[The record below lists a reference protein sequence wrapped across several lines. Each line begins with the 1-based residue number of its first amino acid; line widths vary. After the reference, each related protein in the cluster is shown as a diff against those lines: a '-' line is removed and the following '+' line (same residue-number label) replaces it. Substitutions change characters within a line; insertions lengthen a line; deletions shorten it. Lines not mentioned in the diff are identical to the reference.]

1 MLLTQCGGGAFA
13 HVQSVEGREIRAHR
27 VLLSLISDKFRAMFS
42 LGTPQREPCVVWC
55 AARAVG
61 GCVTVCGPCVW
72 VVCAGFKEATQRVI
86 EVPDKSYDVFL
97 ALLEHLYTGD
107 SPLFGTSGDESRD
120 FGFAVELLQV
130 CPPPPNLLFVV
141 VLPPVSQLMPVRLL
155 TSTCWTAFAR
165 SASSTSHRLCETTPW
180 CSCPTSLTVP
190 TRLN

>member
-1 MLLTQCGGGAFA
+1 MLQARLAPIDSHGENGYTALMLA
-13 HVQSVEGREIRAHR
+13 
-27 VLLSLISDKFRAMFS
+27 AMHNHDD
-42 LGTPQREPCVVWC
+42 
-55 AARAVG
+55 
-61 GCVTVCGPCVW
+61 TVH
-72 VVCAGFKEATQRVI
+72 
-86 EVPDKSYDVFL
+86 

-130 CPPPPNLLFVV
+130 CPATLSAPNLLFVV

-155 TSTCWTAFAR
+155 MSTCWTAFAR

>member
-1 MLLTQCGGGAFA
+1 MRSTRCGL
-13 HVQSVEGREIRAHR
+13 VRDSVWA
-27 VLLSLISDKFRAMFS
+27 V
-42 LGTPQREPCVVWC
+42 C
-55 AARAVG
+55 VG
-61 GCVTVCGPCVW
+61 G
-72 VVCAGFKEATQRVI
+72 VCAGFKEATQRVI